1 MRHGSRKR
9 RKTTLRIYLYLYNS
23 LRKSDSRGNGN
34 IANARAGYKH
44 AGENVCR
51 QKFIQRKTTWLWS
64 VPLTFLPFRAC
75 KLLYWAVISV
85 KLPETTTWSSFKMIE
100 PLFKNLPKISEGS
113 SVLKWDDR
121 AGVENVRDERN
132 PKGGNLCND
141 ATIQRKMKFSIES
154 GSL

>member
-1 MRHGSRKR
+1 
-9 RKTTLRIYLYLYNS
+9 
-23 LRKSDSRGNGN
+23 
-34 IANARAGYKH
+34 
-44 AGENVCR
+44 
-51 QKFIQRKTTWLWS
+51 
-64 VPLTFLPFRAC
+64 
-75 KLLYWAVISV
+75 
-85 KLPETTTWSSFKMIE
+85 MIE
-100 PLFKNLPKISEGS
+100 PLFKNLPKIFEGS

>member
-23 LRKSDSRGNGN
+23 LHKSDSRGNGN
-34 IANARAGYKH
+34 IASARAGYKH

-64 VPLTFLPFRAC
+64 GPVDLLTVSSLQAAILWFPSNCPRQRRDHRLR
-75 KLLYWAVISV
+75 
-85 KLPETTTWSSFKMIE
+85 WSSRCS
-100 PLFKNLPKISEGS
+100 KIYQRFSK
-113 SVLKWDDR
+113 VLR
-121 AGVENVRDERN
+121 FLNGTIVENVRDERN

>member
-1 MRHGSRKR
+1 
-9 RKTTLRIYLYLYNS
+9 
-23 LRKSDSRGNGN
+23 
-34 IANARAGYKH
+34 
-44 AGENVCR
+44 
-51 QKFIQRKTTWLWS
+51 
-64 VPLTFLPFRAC
+64 
-75 KLLYWAVISV
+75 
-85 KLPETTTWSSFKMIE
+85 MIE

-141 ATIQRKMKFSIES
+141 ATIQRKMKFSIKS